1 MMLFRTGCRAL
12 GKTGTTGKQP
22 RGETATRQIYIYV
35 YVKVILYYRALV
47 RWCAGALVRW
57 CAGALVRWCAGA
69 LVRWCAGALS
79 AGRQAEGRLSAIPG
93 CLGAIRP
100 PDGNRISCRIERPAR
115 MWAVSRRAAMR

>member
-69 LVRWCAGALS
+69 LVRWCAGALVRWC
-79 AGRQAEGRLSAIPG
+79 AGALVR
-93 CLGAIRP
+93 CL
-100 PDGNRISCRIERPAR
+100 PDGKLR
-115 MWAVSRRAAMR
+115 VV